1 MLPFRFRFFDLA
13 RPSDGMIRLVSPH
26 EQWVDELVRAEAM
39 SAAMNADDGP
49 EGRPWFGEDAARERA
64 LNFLRACPGG
74 RDLPRGLGG
83 VPAYHFWM
91 VVEPDT
97 PLARQLPIKLVGGLS
112 LRIGNTREL
121 RYFSGHIGYQ
131 VYGPAR
137 GHHFAE
143 RGVRLVL
150 PLAARHH
157 LKPVWIT
164 VNPDNIASRRTCE
177 RLGATLVDVV
187 TIPET
192 HPFYLRG
199 ERAKCRYRIDP

>member
-1 MLPFRFRFFDLA
+1 MLPFRFRFFELPQ
-13 RPSDGMIRLVSPH
+13 PSDGVIRLVSP
-26 EQWVDELVRAEAM
+26 EESLVDDLVRAEAM
-39 SAAMNADDGP
+39 SAAMQADDGP
-49 EGRPWFGEDAARERA
+49 EGRPWLGEEAARERA
-64 LNFLRACPGG
+64 VHFLRACPAG
-74 RDLPRGLGG
+74 RELPRGLGG

-91 VVEPDT
+91 LLEPGSEEAKT
-97 PLARQLPIKLVGGLS
+97 IPLRVVGGIA
-112 LRIGNTREL
+112 LRVGNNREL

-143 RGVRLVL
+143 RAVRLVL

-157 LKPVWIT
+157 VKPVWIT

-187 TIPET
+187 SIPES